1 MIGIAEDSVRFAHS
15 GPSQRFLRG
24 LRPLVS
30 VGPLLFWSQCLRR
43 RNSRSMIAPW
53 QMVPG
58 GPSHFVG
65 PSFREPMPTPGKELV
80 HDCSVTDGAGRAFP
94 LRGSLPFSGAN
105 ASRHHLPRS
114 IADKHLHFN
123 HSDPSLNLLR
133 HGDPGYRYKRKSRPE
148 SRIDFPVGLFCR

>member
-1 MIGIAEDSVRFAHS
+1 MVGIAEDSVRFAPS

-30 VGPLLFWSQCLRR
+30 VGPLLFGSQCLRR

-65 PSFREPMPTPGKELV
+65 PF
-80 HDCSVTDGAGRAFP
+80 
-94 LRGSLPFSGAN
+94 FSGAN
-105 ASRHHLPRS
+105 AYAGE
-114 IADKHLHFN
+114 IAG
-123 HSDPSLNLLR
+123 P
-133 HGDPGYRYKRKSRPE
+133 
-148 SRIDFPVGLFCR
+148 